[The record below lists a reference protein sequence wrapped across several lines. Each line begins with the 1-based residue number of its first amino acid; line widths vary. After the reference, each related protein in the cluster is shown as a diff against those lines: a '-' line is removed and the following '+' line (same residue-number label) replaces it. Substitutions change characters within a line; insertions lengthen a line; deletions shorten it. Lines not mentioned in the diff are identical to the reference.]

1 VSLVKWKE
9 YTQEENTWETY
20 KNIAEHDM
28 GLLREHYKR
37 NPVVETDGRFKD
49 LGKGIRI

>member
-1 VSLVKWKE
+1 
-9 YTQEENTWETY
+9 
-20 KNIAEHDM
+20 M

-49 LGKGIRI
+49 LGKGIRIWRK